1 MNMKKCFNWNSLL
14 FPLLFSVMVIT
25 ATVTAR
31 LPIYQ
36 GFIFIISQITA
47 ILIPGIFLLKE
58 IDIKFKNRYVFF
70 FVAYAVGYSISILL
84 YIVLMVLN
92 LQKYSVYFAILIFVF
107 SCAFLFVQRKE
118 IVFSVYEEN
127 KDGIFLFSISTVLFV
142 ICYFAYQCNSLVKSN
157 GFTNINQDLMFWMK
171 NTVAATRGFP
181 LEELAIAG
189 VNFNYHYFSSLQ
201 LAYLHYVTG
210 IEVFDL
216 CFLYSYIINIVLLVG
231 STYVLCDEFLKNRK
245 HKFLAIGSI
254 LLTEGFQKV
263 VVIYYLSHF
272 YVGSFGCAE
281 GFSISI
287 FALYFFIKL
296 FNAKEKEVQL
306 YFLSMI
312 TIFVAVGLKAPIAC
326 IMIAMVGIGCFILL
340 FNKKSWKKGLFTGI
354 SYLAIFGVVYFV
366 FVTGIRKEPV
376 VADQT
381 LGFSLTDT
389 ILSGYS
395 GSLYRHFIKLV
406 PLKWL
411 GYLICFIAYPFF
423 AHPFAMVL
431 LLSSLYISRR
441 ITFTYLDWI
450 FLSGILFSYFL
461 SILVSQSGHSQMY
474 FYFVFPIVSILYGL
488 LRLEKIGD
496 GLFTNYKIINVL
508 LIVSF
513 IFSLLCSIS
522 FLGKASISGM
532 ENLISQRYND
542 EETGLNVSKNE
553 ILALRWIRENSASDD
568 RVVSNKIFG
577 EIGGRS
583 FIVSSF
589 TERNVYFDGY
599 EYSSIPVSI
608 WEEGRQKVVDSIF
621 LQGNMDREG
630 IRNLNIKYLI
640 VFTNLP
646 HSETVLNLGELVY
659 SNDDVIILKI

>member
-14 FPLLFSVMVIT
+14 FPLLFIVMVVT

-92 LQKYSVYFAILIFVF
+92 LQKYSVYFAILICVF
-107 SCAFLFVQRKE
+107 SCVILFVQRKE

-216 CFLYSYIINIVLLVG
+216 CFSYSYVINIVLLVG
-231 STYVLCDEFLKNRK
+231 STYVLCDELLKNPK
-245 HKFLAIGSI
+245 YKFLAIVSI

-287 FALYFFIKL
+287 FALYFFIRL
-296 FNAKEKEVQL
+296 FNAKEKEIQL

-312 TIFVAVGLKAPIAC
+312 TIFVAIGLKAPIAC
-326 IMIAMVGIGCFILL
+326 IIIAMVGVGCLILL

-395 GSLYRHFIKLV
+395 GSFYRHFIKLV

-411 GYLICFIAYPFF
+411 GYLICFIAYPLF

-431 LLSSLYISRR
+431 LLSSLYITRR
-441 ITFTYLDWI
+441 IKFEYLDWN
-450 FLSGILFSYFL
+450 FLSGLFFSYFL
-461 SILVSQSGHSQMY
+461 SIFVSQSGHSQMY
-474 FYFVFPIVSILYGL
+474 FYFVFPVFSIIYGL

-496 GLFTNYKIINVL
+496 VFLTTYKIVKVL

-513 IFSLLCSIS
+513 TFSMLCSIC
-522 FLGKASISGM
+522 FLGKASVSGM
-532 ENLISQRYND
+532 RHLILQNYNNN
-542 EETGLNVSKNE
+542 ETGLNMSKNE
-553 ILALRWIRENSASDD
+553 IIALRWIRENSDSDD
-568 RVVSNKIFG
+568 IVVSNKIFG
-577 EIGGRS
+577 EVGGRS

-589 TERNVYFDGY
+589 TERNVYLDGY
-599 EYSSIPVSI
+599 EYSSIPISI
-608 WEEGRQKVVDSIF
+608 WKEDRQKVAENIF
-621 LQGNMDREG
+621 LNGNIDRNE
-630 IRNLNIKYLI
+630 IRKLNIKYLI

-646 HSETVLNLGELVY
+646 YSERVFNLGELVY
-659 SNDDVIILKI
+659 SNDDVIVIKI

>member
-1 MNMKKCFNWNSLL
+1 MNMKKCLTWNSILL
-14 FPLLFSVMVIT
+14 PILFFLMVII
-25 ATVTAR
+25 ATVTAQ
-31 LPIYQ
+31 LPLYQ
-36 GFIFIISQITA
+36 GIVFIISQITA

-70 FVAYAVGYSISILL
+70 FTAYAVGYSISIIL
-84 YIVLMVLN
+84 YIVLLVFN
-92 LQKYSVYFAILIFVF
+92 LQKYSFYFAVLI
-107 SCAFLFVQRKE
+107 CAFCCVLLFVQRKK

-127 KDGIFLFSISTVLFV
+127 KDYIYLFLISIVLFV

-157 GFTNINQDLMFWMK
+157 GFTNIYQDLMFWMK

-189 VNFNYHYFSSLQ
+189 AKFNYHYFSSLQ

-216 CFLYSYIINIVLLVG
+216 CFSYSYIINIVLLVG
-231 STYVLCDEFLKNRK
+231 STYVLCDEFLKNPK

-272 YVGSFGCAE
+272 YDGSFGCAE

-287 FALYFFIKL
+287 FALYFFIRL
-296 FNAKEKEVQL
+296 FNAKEKEIQL

-312 TIFVAVGLKAPIAC
+312 TIFVAIGLKAPIAC
-326 IMIAMVGIGCFILL
+326 IIIAMVGIGCFILL
-340 FNKKSWKKGLFTGI
+340 INKKSWKKGLFTGI

-376 VADQT
+376 VAEQT

-395 GSLYRHFIKLV
+395 GSFYRQFIKLV

-411 GYLICFIAYPFF
+411 GYLICFISYPFF

-431 LLSSLYISRR
+431 LLSSLYITRR
-441 ITFTYLDWI
+441 IKFEYLDSI
-450 FLSGILFSYFL
+450 FLSGLFFSFFL
-461 SILVSQSGHSQMY
+461 SIFVSQSGHSQMY
-474 FYFVFPIVSILYGL
+474 FYFVFPVFSIIYGL
-488 LRLEKIGD
+488 LRFEKIGD
-496 GLFTNYKIINVL
+496 VFLTNYKIVKVL

-513 IFSLLCSIS
+513 TFSMMCS
-522 FLGKASISGM
+522 FVYLGKVSISGM
-532 ENLISQRYND
+532 RHLILQNYNNR
-542 EETGLNVSKNE
+542 ETGLNVSKNE
-553 ILALRWIRENSASDD
+553 IIALRWLRENSDSDD
-568 RVVSNKIFG
+568 IVVSNKIFG
-577 EIGGRS
+577 EVGGRS

-599 EYSSIPVSI
+599 EYSSIPRSI
-608 WEEGRQKVVDSIF
+608 YKEDRQKVTENIF
-621 LQGNMDREG
+621 LKEDIDKDE
-630 IRNLNIKYLI
+630 IRKLNIKYLI

-646 HSETVLNLGELVY
+646 YLETVLNYGELVY